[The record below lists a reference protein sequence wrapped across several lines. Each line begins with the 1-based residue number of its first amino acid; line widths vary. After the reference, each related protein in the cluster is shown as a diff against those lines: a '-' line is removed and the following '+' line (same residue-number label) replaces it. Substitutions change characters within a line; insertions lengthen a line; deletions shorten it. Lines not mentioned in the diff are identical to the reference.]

1 MLKDELLK
9 NIGKTMNINTKRKT
23 KYDFKNLK
31 LVGVYYD
38 EDYLETWDRIKLIHY
53 DTKKTRTIYS
63 KKGYHVYPV
72 Y

>member
-38 EDYLETWDRIKLIHY
+38 EDYLETWMAKFDLEICGLEIEVDDIKSIEIL
-53 DTKKTRTIYS
+53 D
-63 KKGYHVYPV
+63 
-72 Y
+72 

>member
-38 EDYLETWDRIKLIHY
+38 EDYYETWLARFDLGTCGLEIEVDDIESIEIL
-53 DTKKTRTIYS
+53 D
-63 KKGYHVYPV
+63 
-72 Y
+72 

>member
-38 EDYLETWDRIKLIHY
+38 EDYLETWIAKFDL
-53 DTKKTRTIYS
+53 RTGGLEIVIDGIES
-63 KKGYHVYPV
+63 IEILD
-72 Y
+72 